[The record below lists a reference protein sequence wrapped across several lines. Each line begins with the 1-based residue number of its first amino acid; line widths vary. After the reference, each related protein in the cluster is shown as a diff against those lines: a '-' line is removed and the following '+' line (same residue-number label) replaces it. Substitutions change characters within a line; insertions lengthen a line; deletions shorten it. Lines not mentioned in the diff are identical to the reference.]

1 VYQDLYTL
9 MFVLPLVVILVVAYR
24 GMTGQK
30 LARLAARNAALAKM
44 LLSLFFFG
52 IGAFFLVPEI
62 RCLLR

>member
-1 VYQDLYTL
+1 
-9 MFVLPLVVILVVAYR
+9 MLPLVVILVVAYR

-52 IGAFFLVPEI
+52 IGAFFLAGEVG
-62 RCLLR
+62 CLLR